1 MRLPQL
7 PTYYNYLVSITQ
19 QIAQQCKPN
28 NFIQGSLPGTNPRH
42 ILPEAYIQAY
52 IRNCNW
58 YTIYNPDYS
67 QFLTHS
73 EKGIHYQHANITKQ
87 GLTEMGNRLQGHYY
101 GYTRPEKTCQI
112 SFQTKINLSSA
123 IGGRLVL
130 RPRWSSRAILPLI
143 YHCII
148 THDARA

>member
-28 NFIQGSLPGTNPRH
+28 NFILGSLPRTNPMH

-58 YTIYNPDYS
+58 YTIYNPDIQSIPYTFKNRYTLLTCKPHQVGINRDGQPLTRTLLQLYGGQKKPPFGEKIS
-67 QFLTHS
+67 QEIWVGTM
-73 EKGIHYQHANITKQ
+73 A
-87 GLTEMGNRLQGHYY
+87 
-101 GYTRPEKTCQI
+101 
-112 SFQTKINLSSA
+112 QTQSSWQP
-123 IGGRLVL
+123 VL
-130 RPRWSSRAILPLI
+130 RGFTVKQNKFSN
-143 YHCII
+143 
-148 THDARA
+148 